1 MYNPQLDTF
10 IKVADTGSFS
20 KAAEAMY
27 ISAPA
32 IIQQIN
38 LLESSCGFKLFVRS
52 NHGVKLTPAGRSL
65 YEDAKTI
72 IRLSQ
77 DALNKARRLAE
88 SSETTVRIG
97 TSLLYK
103 CRLLPDLWTQVSE
116 KHPELKIEILPM
128 TEYQNRGEVFSA
140 LGVQFD
146 LFEGI
151 YGSGGWNGLCQ
162 FLELDCIP
170 ICCAVSSNHRLA
182 GMKKLT
188 IQDLNG
194 EYLVMPIEG
203 VSKEIDAFR
212 KDVTEHYPAVQIVD
226 SPYYG
231 VDTFTLCEMNDYILV
246 TQPVYADIHSNLVT
260 IPLKTRYTLPYGL
273 MYANE
278 PSSASWK
285 FINTIKETKYGFLST
300 IHAREIC
307 ATVAFFSSANACTHA
322 KNSLYMILICFFQK
336 FSYCFS
342 RISCCC
348 IGTPGIQ

>member
-1 MYNPQLDTF
+1 MYNPQLDAF
-10 IKVADTGSFS
+10 IKVADSGSFS

-38 LLESSCGFKLFVRS
+38 LLEASCGFKLFTRS
-52 NHGVKLTPAGRSL
+52 NHGVNLTPAGRSL
-65 YEDAKTI
+65 YEDARTI

-77 DALNKARRLAE
+77 GALNKARRLAE

-103 CRLLPDLWTQVSE
+103 CRLLPDLWTRVSE

-140 LGVQFD
+140 LGVQYD

-151 YGSGGWNGLCQ
+151 YGSAGWDGLCR
-162 FLELDCIP
+162 FLELDRTP
-170 ICCAVSSNHRLA
+170 ICCAVAKNHRLA

-188 IQDLNG
+188 MQDLNG
-194 EYLVMPIEG
+194 EYLVMPIVG
-203 VSKEIDAFR
+203 VSNEIDAFR
-212 KDVTEHYPAVQIVD
+212 KNITEKYPTVQIVD

-231 VDTFTLCEMNDYILV
+231 VDTFMLCEVNGYILI
-246 TQPVYADIHSNLVT
+246 TQPVYADIHSNLVA
-260 IPLKTRYTLPYGL
+260 IPLETDYTLPYGL

-278 PSSASWK
+278 PTMATKK
-285 FINTIKETKYGFLST
+285 FLQAVKEAL
-300 IHAREIC
+300 
-307 ATVAFFSSANACTHA
+307 N
-322 KNSLYMILICFFQK
+322 
-336 FSYCFS
+336 
-342 RISCCC
+342 
-348 IGTPGIQ
+348 

>member
-1 MYNPQLDTF
+1 MYNPQLDAF
-10 IKVADTGSFS
+10 IKVADSGSFS

-38 LLESSCGFKLFVRS
+38 LLETSCGFKLFTRS
-52 NHGVKLTPAGRSL
+52 NHGVSLTSAGRSL

-103 CRLLPDLWTQVSE
+103 CRLLPDLWTRVSE

-140 LGVQFD
+140 LGVQYD

-151 YGSGGWNGLCQ
+151 YGSAGWNDLCQ
-162 FLELDCIP
+162 FLELDRTP
-170 ICCAVSSNHRLA
+170 ICCAVAKNHRLA

-188 IQDLNG
+188 MQDLNG

-203 VSKEIDAFR
+203 VSNEIDAFR
-212 KDVTEHYPAVQIVD
+212 KNITENYPTVQIVD

-231 VDTFTLCEMNDYILV
+231 VDTFTLCEVNGYILI
-246 TQPVYADIHSNLVT
+246 TQPVYTDIHNNLVAV
-260 IPLKTRYTLPYGL
+260 PLETAYTLPYGL
-273 MYANE
+273 MYANTQTT
-278 PSSASWK
+278 AARK
-285 FINTIKETKYGFLST
+285 FIDAVRKIKAL
-300 IHAREIC
+300 
-307 ATVAFFSSANACTHA
+307 
-322 KNSLYMILICFFQK
+322 
-336 FSYCFS
+336 
-342 RISCCC
+342 
-348 IGTPGIQ
+348 

>member
-1 MYNPQLDTF
+1 MYNPQLDAF
-10 IKVADTGSFS
+10 IKVADSGSFS

-38 LLESSCGFKLFVRS
+38 LLEASCGFKLFTRS
-52 NHGVKLTPAGRSL
+52 NHGVNLTPAGRSL
-65 YEDAKTI
+65 YEDARTI

-77 DALNKARRLAE
+77 GALNKARRLAE

-103 CRLLPDLWTQVSE
+103 CRLLPDLWTRVSE

-140 LGVQFD
+140 LGVQYD

-151 YGSGGWNGLCQ
+151 YGSAGWDGLCR
-162 FLELDCIP
+162 FLELDRTP
-170 ICCAVSSNHRLA
+170 ICCAVAKNHRLA

-188 IQDLNG
+188 MQDLNG
-194 EYLVMPIEG
+194 EYLVMPIVG
-203 VSKEIDAFR
+203 VSNEIDAFR
-212 KDVTEHYPAVQIVD
+212 KNITEKYPTVQIVD

-231 VDTFTLCEMNDYILV
+231 VDTFMLCEVNGYILI
-246 TQPVYADIHSNLVT
+246 TQPVYADIHSNLVAT
-260 IPLKTRYTLPYGL
+260 PLETDYTLPYGL

-278 PSSASWK
+278 PTMATKK
-285 FINTIKETKYGFLST
+285 FLQAVKEAL
-300 IHAREIC
+300 
-307 ATVAFFSSANACTHA
+307 N
-322 KNSLYMILICFFQK
+322 
-336 FSYCFS
+336 
-342 RISCCC
+342 
-348 IGTPGIQ
+348 

>member
-1 MYNPQLDTF
+1 MYNPQLDAF
-10 IKVADTGSFS
+10 IKVADSGSFS

-38 LLESSCGFKLFVRS
+38 LLEASCGFKLFVRS
-52 NHGVKLTPAGRSL
+52 NHGVNLAPAGRSL

-103 CRLLPDLWTQVSE
+103 CRLLPDLWTRISE

-140 LGVQFD
+140 LGVHFD

-151 YGSGGWNGLCQ
+151 YGSAGWKGMCQ
-162 FLELDCIP
+162 FLELDRTP
-170 ICCAVSSNHRLA
+170 ICCAVAKNHRLA

-188 IQDLNG
+188 MQDLNG
-194 EYLVMPIEG
+194 EYIVMPIEG
-203 VSKEIDAFR
+203 VSKEVDDFR
-212 KDVTEHYPAVQIVD
+212 NHIQNQYPTVQIVD
-226 SPYYG
+226 SKRYD
-231 VDTFTLCEMNDYILV
+231 VDTFILCEVNSYVLI
-246 TQPVYADIHSNLVT
+246 TQPVYADIHNNLVT
-260 IPLKTRYTLPYGL
+260 IPLETNYTLPYGL

-278 PSSASWK
+278 PTMAAKK
-285 FINTIKETKYGFLST
+285 FIQYLKE
-300 IHAREIC
+300 
-307 ATVAFFSSANACTHA
+307 N
-322 KNSLYMILICFFQK
+322 
-336 FSYCFS
+336 
-342 RISCCC
+342 
-348 IGTPGIQ
+348 

>member
-1 MYNPQLDTF
+1 MYNPQLDAF
-10 IKVADTGSFS
+10 IKVADSGSFS
-20 KAAEAMY
+20 KAAKAMY

-38 LLESSCGFKLFVRS
+38 LLEASCGFKLFSRS
-52 NHGVKLTPAGRSL
+52 NHGVKLTPAGCSL

-77 DALNKARRLAE
+77 DALNKARRLAG

-103 CRLLPDLWTQVSE
+103 CRLLPDLWTRFSE

-151 YGSGGWNGLCQ
+151 YGSAGWNGLCQ
-162 FLELDCIP
+162 FLELERTP
-170 ICCAVSSNHRLA
+170 ICCAVSRNHRLA

-188 IQDLNG
+188 MQDLNG
-194 EYLVMPIEG
+194 EYLVMPVEG

-212 KDVTEHYPAVQIVD
+212 KDVIDYYPTLQIVD
-226 SPYYG
+226 SAYYG
-231 VDTFTLCEMNDYILV
+231 VDTFTLCEMNDHILI

-260 IPLKTRYTLPYGL
+260 IPLETKYTLPYGL

-278 PSSASWK
+278 PTMATQK
-285 FINTIKETKYGFLST
+285 FICAIKE
-300 IHAREIC
+300 
-307 ATVAFFSSANACTHA
+307 
-322 KNSLYMILICFFQK
+322 
-336 FSYCFS
+336 
-342 RISCCC
+342 
-348 IGTPGIQ
+348 

>member
-1 MYNPQLDTF
+1 MYNPQLDSF
-10 IKVADTGSFS
+10 IRVADSGSFS

-27 ISAPA
+27 ISSPA

-38 LLESSCGFKLFVRS
+38 LLEASCGFKLFIRS

-65 YEDAKTI
+65 YEDARTI

-77 DALNKARRLAE
+77 DALNRARRLAE

-103 CRLLPDLWTQVSE
+103 CRLLPDLWTRVSE

-140 LGVQFD
+140 LGIQYD

-151 YGSGGWNGLCQ
+151 YGSAGWNGLCR
-162 FLELDCIP
+162 FLELDRTP
-170 ICCAVSSNHRLA
+170 ICCAVAKNHRLA
-182 GMKKLT
+182 GIKKLT
-188 IQDLNG
+188 MQDLNG

-203 VSKEIDAFR
+203 VSSEIDAFR
-212 KDVTEHYPAVQIVD
+212 RNIVENYPTVQIVD

-231 VDTFTLCEMNDYILV
+231 IDTFTLCEVNGYILI
-246 TQPVYADIHSNLVT
+246 TQPVYTDIHNNLVT
-260 IPLKTRYTLPYGL
+260 IPLETSYTLPYGL

-278 PSSASWK
+278 PTMAARK
-285 FINTIKETKYGFLST
+285 FLQAVEETL
-300 IHAREIC
+300 H
-307 ATVAFFSSANACTHA
+307 
-322 KNSLYMILICFFQK
+322 
-336 FSYCFS
+336 
-342 RISCCC
+342 
-348 IGTPGIQ
+348 

>member
-1 MYNPQLDTF
+1 MYNPQLEAF
-10 IKVADTGSFS
+10 IKVADSGSFS

-38 LLESSCGFKLFVRS
+38 LLETSCGFKLFTRS
-52 NHGVKLTPAGRSL
+52 NHGVSLTPAGRSL

-103 CRLLPDLWTQVSE
+103 CRLLPDLWTRVSE

-140 LGVQFD
+140 LGVQYD
-146 LFEGI
+146 LIEGI
-151 YGSGGWNGLCQ
+151 YGSAGWNDLCQ
-162 FLELDCIP
+162 FLELDRTP
-170 ICCAVSSNHRLA
+170 ICCAVAKNHRLA

-188 IQDLNG
+188 MQDLNG

-203 VSKEIDAFR
+203 VSNEIDAFR
-212 KDVTEHYPAVQIVD
+212 KNITENYPTVQIVD

-231 VDTFTLCEMNDYILV
+231 VDTFTLCEVNGYILI
-246 TQPVYADIHSNLVT
+246 TQPVYTDIHNNLVT
-260 IPLKTRYTLPYGL
+260 VPLETAYTLPYGL
-273 MYANE
+273 MYANTQTT
-278 PSSASWK
+278 AARK
-285 FINTIKETKYGFLST
+285 FIDAVRKIKAL
-300 IHAREIC
+300 
-307 ATVAFFSSANACTHA
+307 
-322 KNSLYMILICFFQK
+322 
-336 FSYCFS
+336 
-342 RISCCC
+342 
-348 IGTPGIQ
+348 

>member
-1 MYNPQLDTF
+1 MYNPQLDAF
-10 IKVADTGSFS
+10 IKVADSGSFS

-38 LLESSCGFKLFVRS
+38 LLEASCGFKLFVRS

-103 CRLLPDLWTQVSE
+103 CRLLPDLWTQISE

-151 YGSGGWNGLCQ
+151 YGSAGWDGLCQ
-162 FLELDCIP
+162 FLELDRTP
-170 ICCAVSSNHRLA
+170 ICCAVSKNHRLA
-182 GMKKLT
+182 GMEKLT
-188 IQDLNG
+188 MQDLNG
-194 EYLVMPIEG
+194 EYIVMPIEG
-203 VSKEIDAFR
+203 VSKEVDDFR
-212 KDVTEHYPAVQIVD
+212 NHIRKQYPTVQIVD
-226 SPYYG
+226 SKRYD
-231 VDTFTLCEMNDYILV
+231 VDTFTLCEVNGYPRTFLPFGNTARSTTV
-246 TQPVYADIHSNLVT
+246 SRKRTCGH
-260 IPLKTRYTLPYGL
+260 TRCG
-273 MYANE
+273 
-278 PSSASWK
+278 
-285 FINTIKETKYGFLST
+285 
-300 IHAREIC
+300 
-307 ATVAFFSSANACTHA
+307 
-322 KNSLYMILICFFQK
+322 
-336 FSYCFS
+336 
-342 RISCCC
+342 
-348 IGTPGIQ
+348 

>member
-1 MYNPQLDTF
+1 MYNPQLDAF
-10 IKVADTGSFS
+10 IRVADSGSFS

-38 LLESSCGFKLFVRS
+38 LLETSCGFKLFTRS
-52 NHGVKLTPAGRSL
+52 NHGVSLTPAGRSL

-103 CRLLPDLWTQVSE
+103 CRLLPDLWTRVSE

-140 LGVQFD
+140 LGVQYD

-151 YGSGGWNGLCQ
+151 YGSAGWDGLCR
-162 FLELDCIP
+162 FLELDRTP
-170 ICCAVSSNHRLA
+170 ICCAVAKNHRLA

-188 IQDLNG
+188 MQDLNG

-203 VSKEIDAFR
+203 VSNEIDAFR
-212 KDVTEHYPAVQIVD
+212 RNITENYPTVQIVD

-231 VDTFTLCEMNDYILV
+231 VDTFTLCEVNGYILI
-246 TQPVYADIHSNLVT
+246 TQPVYTDIHNNLVAV
-260 IPLKTRYTLPYGL
+260 PLETAYTLPYGL
-273 MYANE
+273 MYANTQTT
-278 PSSASWK
+278 AARK
-285 FINTIKETKYGFLST
+285 FIDAVRKIKAL
-300 IHAREIC
+300 
-307 ATVAFFSSANACTHA
+307 
-322 KNSLYMILICFFQK
+322 
-336 FSYCFS
+336 
-342 RISCCC
+342 
-348 IGTPGIQ
+348 